1 MAQEYLP
8 APSNIRLA
16 DLMVVVYLNWSS
28 SVDINLLIVLRM
40 NVSQCKSGRTFLNG
54 SAVFAVGFT
63 AAPVGGKRPE

>member
-8 APSNIRLA
+8 APSNVRLA

-28 SVDINLLIVLRM
+28 SVDINLM
-40 NVSQCKSGRTFLNG
+40 NVSQCKNGRTFLNG